1 MNMHMR
7 ALILGA
13 AIGIAAAVT
22 TISPTQAGMISP
34 GKLHITEPESL
45 AVPVFFGKLV
55 TRVNRSVSKFPRRSV
70 LSRQRSSV
78 R

>member
-1 MNMHMR
+1 MSMNMR
-7 ALILGA
+7 TLILGA
-13 AIGIAAAVT
+13 AIGIAAVMT
-22 TISPTQAGMISP
+22 TISPTQAGLIGP
-34 GKLHITEPESL
+34 GKLHITEPGSL

-55 TRVNRSVSKFPRRSV
+55 TRVKSVSKFPRRSG